1 MITFRY
7 SLTPQDFANFTVY
20 VQLEAPGKKKML
32 TKRLLRPIFLVVIL
46 IGLINMTTSFIGD
59 NFNIADIIPL
69 FIFLALM
76 LIPVFTLKA
85 RLKKAALKVAGNPE
99 NAAIFNMADY
109 TFSETGIWYKDTS
122 KEIKYQ
128 WNAFIKKQ
136 ETAGYIYLFL
146 HSTNALIIPKNIFR
160 SQVEKEQLEKLLS
173 QYISFDAEV
182 GHLVKD

>member
-7 SLTPQDFANFTVY
+7 ALTPEDFANFTVY

-32 TKRLLRPIFLVVIL
+32 IKRFLRPIFLFVIF
-46 IGLINMTTSFIGD
+46 ICVINISTSFIGD
-59 NFNIADIIPL
+59 NFSVAEMIPII
-69 FIFLALM
+69 FFLVIV
-76 LIPVFTLKA
+76 LIPVLTLKA
-85 RLKKAALKVAGNPE
+85 RLKNAALKVARNPE

-109 TFSETGIWYKDTS
+109 TFSETGILYKDTS

-146 HSTNALIIPKNIFR
+146 HATNALIIPKNIFR

-182 GHLVKD
+182 GHLVKG